1 MNNWFHLRVLQQE
14 ESANNSNYINLK
26 VFQDADID
34 ANTIKN
40 VLRVFSATVF
50 KDLVK

>member
-1 MNNWFHLRVLQQE
+1 MDNWSHLRVLQQ

-26 VFQDADID
+26 IFQDANID
-34 ANTIKN
+34 SVTLKN

-50 KDLVK
+50 KGLAK